1 VITVVLSTCL
11 TIVVGLHLAT
21 VYVSMMGPVLCLWL
35 QWRSN
40 RDQVAAQLDCFF
52 LRLASAA
59 LLAATILGG
68 LAILIIA
75 RLFPDAYWAAARVL
89 PESRYWYGAV
99 ELFFSLG
106 CFLLA
111 LAMWRRQPISHGRFW
126 TRWLTTL
133 LGSSNLVYHFPTLF
147 VMLGVLC
154 VRPDDWGRKIRF
166 TNLLVDAEVL
176 SRVVHH
182 LLAALAIT
190 GLAAAWYGAR
200 RDDHDRSVVV
210 WGGRMAAVAILAQFL
225 SGIWLVTA
233 MPAETRELL
242 LGGDALAAG
251 LFGLSLLLAFFVV
264 PRVGVMAL
272 GRVEPRHTERTAVL
286 VLAIILA
293 MTAVRH
299 RTRELLLAR
308 QRQRADVHEGI
319 GTK

>member
-1 VITVVLSTCL
+1 MVTVVLSICL
-11 TIVVGLHLAT
+11 TIVVGLHLTT
-21 VYVSMMGPVLCLWL
+21 VYVAMMGPVLCLWL
-35 QWRSN
+35 QWRAI
-40 RDQVAAQLDCFF
+40 RDDLAAQLDRFF
-52 LRLASAA
+52 LRLASTT

-75 RLFPDAYWAAARVL
+75 RLFPHAYLAAARVL

-99 ELFFSLG
+99 ELLFSLG
-106 CFLLA
+106 CFVLA
-111 LAMWRRQPISHGRFW
+111 LAVWRPQPISRVRFW

-154 VRPDDWGRKIRF
+154 VRPDDWSHKMRF
-166 TNLLVDAEVL
+166 TALLADAEVL

-182 LLAALAIT
+182 LLAALAVT
-190 GLAAAWYGAR
+190 GMAAAWYAGT
-200 RDDHDRSVVV
+200 RDDQNRRAVL
-210 WGGRMAAVAILAQFL
+210 WGGRIAAVAILVQFL
-225 SGIWLVTA
+225 SGLWLVTT

-251 LFGLSLLLAFFVV
+251 LFGLSLLVAFFALS
-264 PRVGVMAL
+264 RVGAMAL
-272 GRVEPRHTERTAVL
+272 GHVDRRHIERTAVL
-286 VLAIILA
+286 VLAVILA

-308 QRQRADVHEGI
+308 QRLRADVHQGI
-319 GTK
+319 EMR